1 MGRGGAGFVEMGSGK
16 REVAGGRKGAAVVE
30 RCWGKM
36 EVAGGGRGQDY

>member
-1 MGRGGAGFVEMGSGK
+1 MGIRRWQGA
-16 REVAGGRKGAAVVE
+16 RGRKGEAVVE